1 MVKKNGYNKFANT
14 AIISGAFLVVLSILA
29 FLYIN
34 GDTTIQ
40 RMIVEFRSEVF
51 GVAVG
56 IFVIGVVAKYIGVKL
71 GWKKN

>member
-71 GWKKN
+71 G